1 MKTYNVID
9 QLDLREDGLMCRK
22 PSGKSWQKAHYK
34 QGDLD
39 GACGA
44 YSVAMALNILGV
56 FEAEDIY
63 SDSDSADNRFADRRL
78 IKALNEFGLFRD
90 GLTSEQITEVLT
102 KHFSKMV
109 SAESFSKKEHDLKDI
124 IVAELEDNNPVIL
137 RLAYNKNE
145 GHWLV
150 VIGYEQIGEKVT
162 SLLTLDPGNESPSL
176 AKWNGILDLEK
187 LPKKIY
193 GYNYYAGNTSYVDF
207 DEAVVVSRK

>member
-44 YSVAMALNILGV
+44 YSVAMVLNILGV
-56 FEAEDIY
+56 FEADDMY
-63 SDSDSADNRFADRRL
+63 SDSDSADNRYAERRL
-78 IKALNEFGLFRD
+78 IKALHEFGLFRD
-90 GLTSEQITEVLT
+90 GLCSEQITEILT
-102 KHFSKMV
+102 KQFSKKV
-109 SAESFSKKEHDLKDI
+109 SVDSFSKKQHDLKDLI
-124 IVAELEDNNPVIL
+124 IAELEENNPVIL

-150 VIGYEQIGEKVT
+150 VVGYEQIGEKVT
-162 SLLTLDPGNESPSL
+162 SLLTLDPGNDSPFL
-176 AKWNGILDLEK
+176 AKWNGIIDLEK

-193 GYNYYAGNTSYVDF
+193 GYKYQAGDTFYVDF
-207 DEAVVVSRK
+207 DEVVIINKK

>member
-22 PSGKSWQKAHYK
+22 PLGKSWQKAHYK

-44 YSVAMALNILGV
+44 YSVAMVLNILGV
-56 FEAEDIY
+56 FEADDMY
-63 SDSDSADNRFADRRL
+63 SDSDSADNRYAERRL
-78 IKALNEFGLFRD
+78 IKALHEFGLFRA
-90 GLTSEQITEVLT
+90 GLCSEQITEILT
-102 KHFSKMV
+102 KQFSKKV
-109 SAESFSKKEHDLKDI
+109 SVDSFSKKQHDLKDLI
-124 IVAELEDNNPVIL
+124 IAELEENNPVIL

-150 VIGYEQIGEKVT
+150 VVGYEQIGEKVT
-162 SLLTLDPGNESPSL
+162 SLLTLDPGNDSPFL
-176 AKWNGILDLEK
+176 AKWNGIIDLEK

-193 GYNYYAGNTSYVDF
+193 GYKYQAGDTFYVDF
-207 DEAVVVSRK
+207 DEVVIINKK